1 MEKLKKRKNT
11 QKNVRYLPEVTVTAP
26 KKWFVGYDDKANP
39 IYTTDYKQSQE
50 YLQNQ
55 LPVGNTEQNRRRWAF
70 ENVGSNGQVRPGLH
84 GDAADL
90 AKAAQLGIGTA
101 LTPLAAGSLV
111 KASMPFMEMMARPS
125 TTATRIGSKLFPSWS
140 KALPYTEMA
149 DRGLMGY
156 LGARGMYDAG
166 KGWYN
171 GKMPWYRAIPQ
182 MGLSGLM
189 MADAAPVVAKGLNK
203 AGTFMASP
211 YTGKWTTIGN
221 RQYRLS
227 PNTLGMNGVP
237 IESRNFVNELPI
249 DESRYYRSVDRDAFD
264 SYKQTGMISQYDV
277 NGGLRSSYSV
287 PMFTKGKPSEYRIG
301 INDYNKVW
309 VVSKPNAKL
318 EWESVKGAA
327 MSPKVKGE
335 FNKAPIS
342 DFDFYVYH
350 PQKGYIKLD
359 ENLNLPGGI
368 SVSRTPHIDY
378 LKSLS
383 REEQI
388 KYLTENGLNDQ
399 WLWTLENNPD
409 HLESTLSKA
418 LIPDK
423 TLHITP
429 ENAASITPEQWTA
442 AQDAAI
448 ARGDMAEAQRLRDL
462 HFKVSTPDNKIVNEE
477 NMPFHVYHGTPNNFT
492 TFDPNRIN
500 GGNYGKGFYF
510 SPRTDVAQRYA
521 TKDGNIMDTYLNL
534 KTEDIFPNDRYGE
547 IIYNDGAIIA
557 DAVGRR
563 NLKYAREF
571 RVNRPNQVKSADTV
585 TYDDKGVRIPLGERD
600 NFSLNDIR
608 YGLLP
613 FISLGTLGT
622 MYGTSKKSKGGKINK
637 LKYLRYG

>member
-1 MEKLKKRKNT
+1 
-11 QKNVRYLPEVTVTAP
+11 
-26 KKWFVGYDDKANP
+26 
-39 IYTTDYKQSQE
+39 
-50 YLQNQ
+50 
-55 LPVGNTEQNRRRWAF
+55 
-70 ENVGSNGQVRPGLH
+70 
-84 GDAADL
+84 
-90 AKAAQLGIGTA
+90 
-101 LTPLAAGSLV
+101 
-111 KASMPFMEMMARPS
+111 
-125 TTATRIGSKLFPSWS
+125 
-140 KALPYTEMA
+140 
-149 DRGLMGY
+149 
-156 LGARGMYDAG
+156 
-166 KGWYN
+166 
-171 GKMPWYRAIPQ
+171 
-182 MGLSGLM
+182 
-189 MADAAPVVAKGLNK
+189 
-203 AGTFMASP
+203 
-211 YTGKWTTIGN
+211 
-221 RQYRLS
+221 
-227 PNTLGMNGVP
+227 MNYQQ
-237 IESRNFVNELPI
+237 I
-249 DESRYYRSVDRDAFD
+249 
-264 SYKQTGMISQYDV
+264 
-277 NGGLRSSYSV
+277 
-287 PMFTKGKPSEYRIG
+287 KGKPSEYRIG

-462 HFKVSTPDNKIVNEE
+462 HFKVNAPNTKVKEAVFNGSLSDKPFYEFNTSFRDAYWGGRDDYTTGAWFGTGDENTMLSFAGDN
-477 NMPFHVYHGTPNNFT
+477 
-492 TFDPNRIN
+492 PNRLRKFYLNFSNPFIKDAGYRRWDKLLPFN
-500 GGNYGKGFYF
+500 MTEEDIAIEAAKLREKGFPEYVIE
-510 SPRTDVAQRYA
+510 DW
-521 TKDGNIMDTYLNL
+521 KNGL
-534 KTEDIFPNDRYGE
+534 KTTTDNYALKLENTNYDYDSGIIKNVYENKAHPDSEYGVITDYIASKPNQ
-547 IIYNDGAIIA
+547 IKLA
-557 DAVGRR
+557 DAV
-563 NLKYAREF
+563 
-571 RVNRPNQVKSADTV
+571 
-585 TYDDKGVRIPLGERD
+585 TYNDKGVRIPLGKRD
-600 NFSLNDIR
+600 NFNINDIR